1 MLNSNRAKQT
11 PDAVKQETKK
21 RRTYRVGK
29 YTFVEPDP
37 AFRMP
42 KFNCCGGVHS
52 GVSVPVHKIPGF
64 PVIANP
70 QPMKT
75 LGKAENKQAGSIP
88 GNSSSNSGSS
98 FKMPFPMPIA
108 NNSATSHAK
117 LPAQLVSI
125 PTASSSSYAGPSSS
139 STNFG
144 NWTNDDFDDFDEE
157 PIVLARRS
165 NDEEKFVQMEVE
177 LDLEMQVRSQSHDDT
192 MDFDNPV
199 IIMGKRQLTD
209 KPSSANDEPCCSKSL
224 FDAGPI
230 SDDGSASNFVD
241 LTEEDEDD
249 FLAPEQIET
258 ESAIGTSNGEFD
270 EDDFDDEPIL
280 IMSNSQVPAAN
291 QTFDPNLP
299 RNDMHGQFRGFLKDN
314 GDEFDNDVGLLGKVK
329 KDELYRVLKNK
340 FGFNGFRHRQKATI
354 VAILLGHDAFVLMPT
369 GAGKSLCYQLP
380 AILTPG
386 VTIVVSPLKSLI
398 EDQVSKMKELQIP
411 CESLTS
417 ELGVKAQDEIYKRL
431 SLKPP
436 DIKLLYVTPEKV
448 SSSSRLLSVFD
459 DLHRNGFLARFVVDE
474 AHCVSQ
480 WGHDFRPDYTKLN
493 ALRATYGNPKVPIL
507 ALTATATPKIV
518 TDTRNHLAIPESKL
532 FISSF
537 VRSNLK
543 YEVIQRKTN
552 ILQDVMKKMMKQF
565 GDKAA
570 GIIYCLSRKDCE
582 TTARTLRGWNF
593 KADVY
598 HAGLSDSF
606 RTAVQ
611 RRWQANEVN
620 VICAT
625 IAFGMGIDK
634 PDETGR
640 AGRDGV
646 PSYCLLLYNYSD
658 TIRLRKMIEGNI
670 IGSTRGIIDMHLHN
684 IYQMVGYCE
693 NVSIC
698 RRKVLVE
705 HFGEVYDAQACRIGP
720 TPCDVCTRQKM
731 APNSAKLFDFSEE
744 TKMILTELPKLGKIT
759 LIRLAEI
766 YRGQM
771 NKGGLRID
779 ATRCKFFGRGAS
791 MSPDD
796 ALRFIRKMVVEGY
809 MFEQLYAGPVESATL
824 AYAELTQKGSDVVHG
839 RIIPKMFLHILEGD
853 KKKKS
858 GNGSGLATISGISMV
873 SEAQALK
880 EKHKLKHTDL
890 FTKCLKQL
898 TELMQKIS
906 MQINVAG
913 PYTIISKEGLEQIAA
928 LMPRTNSELLEIDS
942 MTQLKVDRYGA
953 RIMEVLKP
961 YWLEIDERDAKEM
974 HQQLES
980 MKKNNDIAVI
990 PVLQGPTTVGTATG
1004 RFKPQFGRAKPK
1016 RKGSG
1021 ASAGSSGGS
1030 RTKKPRTTRAPS
1042 KAASRSAAANSAG
1055 PSTSKPPPRTS
1066 GAAAQKKANFNGKLF
1081 PSFL

>member
-1 MLNSNRAKQT
+1 M
-11 PDAVKQETKK
+11 
-21 RRTYRVGK
+21 
-29 YTFVEPDP
+29 
-37 AFRMP
+37 
-42 KFNCCGGVHS
+42 
-52 GVSVPVHKIPGF
+52 
-64 PVIANP
+64 
-70 QPMKT
+70 
-75 LGKAENKQAGSIP
+75 
-88 GNSSSNSGSS
+88 
-98 FKMPFPMPIA
+98 
-108 NNSATSHAK
+108 
-117 LPAQLVSI
+117 
-125 PTASSSSYAGPSSS
+125 
-139 STNFG
+139 NFG
-144 NWTNDDFDDFDEE
+144 MKNWTNDKNDDFDDFDEE

-165 NDEEKFVQMEVE
+165 NDEEKFAQMEVE
-177 LDLEMQVRSQSHDDT
+177 LDLEMQVQSQGHDDS

-199 IIMGKRQLTD
+199 IIMPKKKLVD
-209 KPSSANDEPCCSKSL
+209 KPASANDEPCCS
-224 FDAGPI
+224 
-230 SDDGSASNFVD
+230 
-241 LTEEDEDD
+241 
-249 FLAPEQIET
+249 
-258 ESAIGTSNGEFD
+258 
-270 EDDFDDEPIL
+270 
-280 IMSNSQVPAAN
+280 MSNSQAPAAN

-565 GDKAA
+565 GDRAA

-634 PDETGR
+634 PDVRYVIHIALPKSIEGYYQETGR

-670 IGSTRGIIDMHLHN
+670 SGSTRGIVDMHLHN

-731 APNSAKLFDFSEE
+731 APNSAKLFDVSEE

-796 ALRFIRKMVVEGY
+796 ALRLIRKMVVEGY
-809 MFEQLYAGPVESATL
+809 IFEQLYAGPVESATL

-853 KKKKS
+853 KKKKA

-990 PVLQGPTTVGTATG
+990 PVLQGNFLINKYFEKSFNLKTSGPTTVGTATG

-1055 PSTSKPPPRTS
+1055 RKR
-1066 GAAAQKKANFNGKLF
+1066 L
-1081 PSFL
+1081 